1 MMNSLYTAATGMSA
15 MQMNVDTIANNL
27 ANVNTNAFK
36 ATRLRFEDLLYQQV
50 GDRQAARQG
59 AQSGMG
65 VAPARTELSFVQGD
79 LKDTGVATHMAITG
93 AGFFQVAM
101 PDGSIG
107 YSRDGSFG
115 IDHNGQLVNSS
126 GYQLEPIIGVP
137 LEAEPGSVTIS
148 PEGLVSCRINGN
160 VDVLGQI
167 ELANF
172 GNPEGLAALG
182 SNVYAA
188 TVNSGAPII
197 GNPGSNETGLIKQA
211 ALEGSNVSV
220 MNEMV
225 EMINAQRAFESV
237 SKVISTSDEMLGI
250 ANSMRR

>member
-15 MQMNVDTIANNL
+15 MQMNMDTIANNL

-36 ATRLRFEDLLYQQV
+36 SSKLTFEDLLYQQI

-65 VAPARTELSFVQGD
+65 VAPARTELSFTQGD
-79 LKDTGVATHMAITG
+79 IKDTGVTTNMAIQG
-93 AGFFQVAM
+93 AGFFQVSL
-101 PDGSIG
+101 PDGTVG
-107 YSRDGSFG
+107 YTRDGGFTT
-115 IDHNGQLVNSS
+115 DHNGQLVTAS
-126 GYQLEPIIGVP
+126 GYQLEPIIGIP
-137 LEAEPGSVTIS
+137 LEAEPDSVTVS
-148 PEGLVSCRINGN
+148 AEGLVTCRING
-160 VDVLGQI
+160 VTDLLGQI
-167 ELANF
+167 ELAHF

-188 TVNSGAPII
+188 TVNSGAPLI
-197 GNPGSNETGLIKQA
+197 GNPGSNNTGLLKQGSI
-211 ALEGSNVSV
+211 EGSNVSV

>member
-27 ANVNTNAFK
+27 ANVNTTAFK

-65 VAPARTELSFVQGD
+65 VAPARTELSFTQGD
-79 LKDTGVATHMAITG
+79 IKDTGVQTNMAITG

-107 YSRDGSFG
+107 YTRDGSFG
-115 IDHNGQLVNSS
+115 VDYNGQLVNAS

-148 PEGLVSCRINGN
+148 PEGLVTCRINGA

-167 ELANF
+167 ELAHF

-182 SNVYAA
+182 NNVYAA
-188 TVNSGAPII
+188 TVNSGAPLI
-197 GNPGSNETGLIKQA
+197 GNPGANETGLLTQGAI
-211 ALEGSNVSV
+211 EGSNVSV

>member
-50 GDRQAARQG
+50 GDRQAARMGSQN
-59 AQSGMG
+59 GMG
-65 VAPARTELSFVQGD
+65 VAPARTELAFSQGD
-79 LKDTGVATHMAITG
+79 LKDTGTLTHMAIDG
-93 AGFFQVAM
+93 AGFFQVTL
-101 PDGSIG
+101 PDGTIG
-107 YSRDGSFG
+107 YTRDGSFSV
-115 IDHNGQLVNSS
+115 DQNGQFVNAS
-126 GYQLEPIIGVP
+126 GYQLEPIVGLP
-137 LEAEPGSVTIS
+137 LEAEPGSLQIS
-148 PEGLVSCRINGN
+148 PEGMITCKMNG
-160 VDVLGQI
+160 VVEVLGEL
-167 ELANF
+167 ELARF
-172 GNPEGLAALG
+172 ANPEGLAALG

-188 TVNSGAPII
+188 TVNSGEPII
-197 GNPGSNETGLIKQA
+197 NAPGTNDMGLVKQGQ
-211 ALEGSNVSV
+211 LEGSNVSV

>member
-1 MMNSLYTAATGMSA
+1 MNSLYTAATGMSA
-15 MQMNVDTIANNL
+15 MQMNMDTIANNL
-27 ANVNTNAFK
+27 ANVNTTAFK
-36 ATRLRFEDLLYQQV
+36 GTKLSFEDLLYQQV

-59 AQSGMG
+59 AQVGMG
-65 VAPARTELSFVQGD
+65 VAPARTELSFTQGD
-79 LKDTGVATHMAITG
+79 IKDTGVDTNMAIQG
-93 AGFFQVAM
+93 SGFFQVAM

-107 YSRDGSFG
+107 YTRDGSFTT
-115 IDHNGQLVNSS
+115 DDNGQLVTAS
-126 GYQLEPIIGVP
+126 GYQLEPNMAVP

-148 PEGLVSCRINGN
+148 PEGLVTCRINGAT
-160 VDVLGQI
+160 DLLGQI
-167 ELANF
+167 ELAHF

-188 TVNSGAPII
+188 TVNSGQPVIA
-197 GNPGSNETGLIKQA
+197 NPGDENTGLLQQGSV
-211 ALEGSNVSV
+211 EGSNVSV

>member
-27 ANVNTNAFK
+27 ANVNTTAFK
-36 ATRLRFEDLLYQQV
+36 ATRQTFEDLLYQQV

-65 VAPARTELSFVQGD
+65 VAPGRSQLSFVQGD
-79 LKDTGVATHMAITG
+79 MKETGVQTNVAIDG
-93 AGFFQVAM
+93 SGFFQVAM
-101 PDGSIG
+101 PDGTIA
-107 YSRDGSFG
+107 YTRDGAFSV
-115 IDHNGQLVNSS
+115 DSNGQLVTSS

-137 LEAEPGSVTIS
+137 MEADQGSVTIT
-148 PEGLVSCRINGN
+148 PEGQVTAVINGATEP
-160 VDVLGQI
+160 LGQI
-167 ELANF
+167 ETATFVNQ
-172 GNPEGLAALG
+172 EGLAALG

-188 TVNSGAPII
+188 TVNSGAPLVD
-197 GNPGSNETGLIKQA
+197 NPGTNASGLLKQGHI
-211 ALEGSNVSV
+211 EGSNVSV

-225 EMINAQRAFESV
+225 DMINAQRAFESV

>member
-15 MQMNVDTIANNL
+15 MQLNVDTIANNL

-59 AQSGMG
+59 AQTGMG
-65 VAPARTELSFVQGD
+65 VAPARTELSFIQGD
-79 LKDTGVATHMAITG
+79 LKETGSLTHMAIIG
-93 AGFFQVAM
+93 SGFFQVSL

-107 YSRDGSFG
+107 YTRDGSFG
-115 IDHNGQLVNSS
+115 VDHNGQLVTGS

-137 LEAEPGSVTIS
+137 LEADPNSLQVT
-148 PEGLVSCRINGN
+148 PQGLVTVRING
-160 VDVLGQI
+160 VVEVLGEI
-167 ELANF
+167 ELAHF
-172 GNPEGLAALG
+172 GNPEGLAAIG
-182 SNVYAA
+182 SNVYQA
-188 TVNSGAPII
+188 TVNSGVPLI
-197 GNPGSNETGLIKQA
+197 GLPGANNNGLLKQG

>member
-1 MMNSLYTAATGMSA
+1 MMNSLYTAATGMAA

-36 ATRLRFEDLLYQQV
+36 STRLRFEDLLYQQV

-65 VAPARTELSFVQGD
+65 VAPARTELSFAQGD
-79 LKDTGVATHMAITG
+79 MKDTGVQSHLAIG
-93 AGFFQVAM
+93 GSGFFQVAM
-101 PDGSIG
+101 PDGTIG
-107 YSRDGSFG
+107 YTRDGSFG
-115 IDHNGQLVNSS
+115 LDNNGQLVSSS

-137 LEAEPGSVTIS
+137 LEAEPNSLTIT
-148 PEGLVSCRINGN
+148 PEGLVTARINGI
-160 VDVLGQI
+160 VDVLGQL
-167 ELANF
+167 ELAQF

-188 TVNSGAPII
+188 TVNSGEPVI
-197 GNPGSNETGLIKQA
+197 GNPGANETGLVKQGS
-211 ALEGSNVSV
+211 LEGSNVSV

-237 SKVISTSDEMLGI
+237 SKVITTSDEMLGI